1 MTRLLFWIALI
12 VLVVMAVRAK
22 LKALSRQ
29 QNPFDQ
35 PGQQQRPQQPPPRE
49 IESMTQCAHCGLH
62 FPASEAVHA
71 DGHDYCSPGHARLP
85 PK

>member
-1 MTRLLFWIALI
+1 MTRILFWIALI
-12 VLVVMAVRAK
+12 VLVVLAVRAK

-29 QNPFDQ
+29 QSPFDQ
-35 PGQQQRPQQPPPRE
+35 PRQQQRPQEPVRE

-71 DGHDYCSPGHARLP
+71 DGHDYCSPGHVRLP

>member
-1 MTRLLFWIALI
+1 MSRLLFWIALI

-22 LKALSRQ
+22 LKSISRQ

-35 PGQQQRPQQPPPRE
+35 PRQPTQQPMRE

-85 PK
+85 RQ